1 MIFHQQLREFIK
13 AHPDLTKL
21 TEAEL
26 EEFETTC
33 SSEENDQRASDQMPA
48 LRHQSSH
55 SIEMYEPTAN
65 PIDDQRS
72 ANAIDFGQSAAID
85 WHKPTGEPNTSSR
98 GRQSRNRKSA
108 SPTDGSSTGKSVHF
122 GDLLPT
128 KKNDTKKTE
137 APS

>member
-55 SIEMYEPTAN
+55 SIEMYEPTTN

-72 ANAIDFGQSAAID
+72 ANAIDFGQSECRYRLAQANRRT
-85 WHKPTGEPNTSSR
+85 KYLQPRPSKS
-98 GRQSRNRKSA
+98 QS
-108 SPTDGSSTGKSVHF
+108 
-122 GDLLPT
+122 
-128 KKNDTKKTE
+128 
-137 APS
+137 